1 MKYITSNN
9 TFCFHFI
16 FEGWYNF
23 KKQQK
28 ILKNWRMTHEKLET
42 SDKHLEHIL
51 RTSPHVQK
59 KSEVKNILDL
69 RKNHRT
75 TCESVLG
82 IIV

>member
-1 MKYITSNN
+1 
-9 TFCFHFI
+9 
-16 FEGWYNF
+16 
-23 KKQQK
+23 
-28 ILKNWRMTHEKLET
+28 MTHEKLET